1 MSKPKL
7 VLTANP
13 SFKAKVEI
21 PVAGSKPAE
30 VEFTFR
36 HKSKDALKE
45 WLESMQDKEDAE
57 TILDVVTGWDLED
70 PFDKSAVE
78 KMSQN
83 YVGSISAIIAKYIS
97 ELTGKSLGN

>member
-7 VLTANP
+7 VLAANP
-13 SFKAKVEI
+13 SFKSKVEI

-45 WLESMQDKEDAE
+45 WLDSMQDKEDADA
-57 TILDVVTGWDLED
+57 ILEIATGWDLED

-78 KMSQN
+78 KMAQN
-83 YVGSISAIIAKYIS
+83 YVGSTGAIIAKYLT

>member
-30 VEFTFR
+30 VEFVFR

-45 WLESMQDKEDAE
+45 WLEAMQDKEEADAIME
-57 TILDVVTGWDLED
+57 IASGWDLED
-70 PFDKSAVE
+70 PFEKTAVE
-78 KMSQN
+78 KLAQN
-83 YVGSISAIIAKYIS
+83 YVGSIGAIIAKYIS
-97 ELTGKSLGN
+97 ELTGKTLGN

>member
-57 TILDVVTGWDLED
+57 TILEVVTGWDLDD
-70 PFDKSAVE
+70 PFDKAAIE
-78 KMSQN
+78 KLAQN